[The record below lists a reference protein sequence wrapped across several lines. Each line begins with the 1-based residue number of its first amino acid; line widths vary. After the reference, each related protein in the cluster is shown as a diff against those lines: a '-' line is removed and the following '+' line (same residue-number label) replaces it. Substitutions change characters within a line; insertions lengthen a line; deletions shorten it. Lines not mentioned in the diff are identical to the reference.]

1 MHANIGKLH
10 GRKQRTME
18 WVSSSVTSIR
28 SQQSDIERITRA
40 FEELAQS
47 VRERQA
53 EHLLHL
59 GNQSVQSSESA
70 RQESEQLGSNVD
82 QAQLLTIHFLQML
95 CDKLLNKGAQ
105 ASTRQFPEPAQ

>member
-1 MHANIGKLH
+1 MTAPVKWLGQPNSNPH
-10 GRKQRTME
+10 
-18 WVSSSVTSIR
+18 W
-28 SQQSDIERITRA
+28 
-40 FEELAQS
+40 
-47 VRERQA
+47 
-53 EHLLHL
+53 HLLHL

-82 QAQLLTIHFLQML
+82 QAQLLTSHFLQML

>member
-28 SQQSDIERITRA
+28 SQQSDIEQITRA

-47 VRERQA
+47 VRRVNEMTDRTRQA
-53 EHLLHL
+53 
-59 GNQSVQSSESA
+59 SSDA

-82 QAQLLTIHFLQML
+82 QAQLLTSHFLQML